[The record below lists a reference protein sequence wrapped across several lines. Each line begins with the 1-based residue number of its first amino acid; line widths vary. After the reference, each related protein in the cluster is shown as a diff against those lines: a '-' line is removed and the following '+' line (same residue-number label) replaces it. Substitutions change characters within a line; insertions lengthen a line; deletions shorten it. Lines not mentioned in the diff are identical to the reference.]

1 MLGFIRL
8 LPVILLVGGLAYG
21 AHNWIVSR
29 LETQIQNQQMQID
42 VLNQQNVALQTAAV
56 QNEETIRNMEARAK
70 EQVQQI
76 TQLSTAA
83 SEWEN
88 QAREYMS
95 IFANHNFTRLARL
108 RPDTIERQAND
119 ATREV
124 FDSVEADSRETEE
137 LNNEP
142 ENN

>member
-1 MLGFIRL
+1 MLGFLRSLPYIGIAL
-8 LPVILLVGGLAYG
+8 LLAYG
-21 AHNWIVSR
+21 AHTFIVGR
-29 LETQIQNQQMQID
+29 LETTITNQQQQID
-42 VLNQQNVALQTAAV
+42 VLNTQNVALQSAAV
-56 QNEETIRNMEARAK
+56 INEETIRNMEVRAQQ
-70 EQVQQI
+70 QVAQI
-76 TQLSTAA
+76 TQLTASA
-83 SEWEN
+83 TEWEN
-88 QAREYMS
+88 QAKEYMS

-124 FDSVEADSRETEE
+124 FDSVEADSREVEE

>member
-21 AHNWIVSR
+21 AHNWIVNR

-70 EQVQQI
+70 QQVQQI

-88 QAREYMS
+88 QAKEYMS

-124 FDSVEADSRETEE
+124 FDSVEADSREVEE

-142 ENN
+142 ESN

>member
-21 AHNWIVSR
+21 AHNWIVNR

-88 QAREYMS
+88 QAKEYMS

-124 FDSVEADSRETEE
+124 FDSVEADSREVEE

-142 ENN
+142 ESN

>member
-1 MLGFIRL
+1 MLAFIRI

-21 AHNWIVSR
+21 AHNWIVGR
-29 LETQIQNQQMQID
+29 LETQISNQQQQID

-56 QNEETIRNMEARAK
+56 QNEQTIRSMEAKAQQ
-70 EQVQQI
+70 QVQQI
-76 TQLSTAA
+76 TVLTGQAT
-83 SEWEN
+83 EWEN
-88 QAREYMS
+88 QAKEYMS

-119 ATREV
+119 ATRAV
-124 FDSVEADSRETEE
+124 FDSVEQDSREIEE

-142 ENN
+142 EDN